1 MLDSWHNM
9 GNKKQFKFSVIG
21 VVIYLIGFYLLD
33 INPSFTNMVNN
44 IAIYVVFIIL
54 GLTVAMVLFWI
65 GLAKQRDGEVLT
77 IFKDNDKI
85 ELLLTDDNYLTID
98 ILDISSDKNQI
109 EARLK
114 EVIENRA
121 FELKGLVT
129 KIRLVHI
136 DDEILKEE
144 LLGIIEN

>member
-1 MLDSWHNM
+1 MWWI
-9 GNKKQFKFSVIG
+9 FI
-21 VVIYLIGFYLLD
+21 
-33 INPSFTNMVNN
+33 
-44 IAIYVVFIIL
+44 IIL
-54 GLTVAMVLFWI
+54 GLTVAMILFWI

-77 IFKDNDKI
+77 VFKDNDKI

-98 ILDISSDKNQI
+98 ISDISSDKNQI

-114 EVIENRA
+114 EVIKNRA

-136 DDEILKEE
+136 DNEILKEE

>member
-1 MLDSWHNM
+1 MWWI
-9 GNKKQFKFSVIG
+9 FI
-21 VVIYLIGFYLLD
+21 
-33 INPSFTNMVNN
+33 
-44 IAIYVVFIIL
+44 IIL
-54 GLTVAMVLFWI
+54 GLTAVMILFWI

-98 ILDISSDKNQI
+98 ISDISSDKNQI

-114 EVIENRA
+114 EVIKNRA

-136 DDEILKEE
+136 DNEILKEE